1 MRAPRAP
8 FASTT
13 CAPSVPHG
21 SAGSMR
27 ASGGTL
33 GVHVAHF
40 RPMCLTAWN
49 SPRHPTSPILSRTG
63 PTGFDARSS
72 RGGRPERTLGECPHV
87 LGARVVP
94 RKGAPRALHAP
105 PCTARA
111 GALRV
116 PGEVVSA
123 CVLRGALHR
132 ATRGLQG
139 LQGLRTVWGSE
150 VPGAPEIFLF
160 YFFQFEKNKK
170 ICLSLPLF
178 SKKECK
184 VCKVCSTLFTTPP
197 PPPPRA
203 PPWPY
208 HSGPTWRSRARPP

>member
-1 MRAPRAP
+1 MGLWGPWGPRGRARRARRP
-8 FASTT
+8 FSSDVPHRLEQPT
-13 CAPSVPHG
+13 PPYEPYYVPHG
-21 SAGSMR
+21 
-27 ASGGTL
+27 
-33 GVHVAHF
+33 
-40 RPMCLTAWN
+40 
-49 SPRHPTSPILSRTG
+49 
-63 PTGFDARSS
+63 
-72 RGGRPERTLGECPHV
+72 PH
-87 LGARVVP
+87 GARRVVLAGREARADP
-94 RKGAPRALHAP
+94 GGAPARARPSRRPSERCTSCPSYP

-116 PGEVVSA
+116 PGEGVGA